1 MKKRIVLLTHF
12 YPPEPCAAA
21 NRAQSLV
28 RALLTEGNDVTVV
41 TSFPSFPSRCLQAGD
56 AWRFSRLEETDGA
69 RVVRLFTAT
78 LRGLPGARLLH
89 WVCSALAASV
99 FLLTT
104 RRRFDS
110 IIVTMPPITLALP
123 ALVGSIRHGAKLVV
137 DVRDVYPD
145 IAIAMGEWREGS
157 FLARATEWVARLLYR
172 RAALVTA
179 VTPTAL
185 RQIGSR
191 GVPENRLLLAPNG
204 CEAPESRPP
213 ARVREDCKFVAL
225 YAGNLGLA
233 SDLDVLLD
241 AANLLRADERIEL
254 WIAGDG
260 VEGDRVRKRVADE
273 HLVNVQLLGAL
284 SRAAAM
290 QTTADADIALVPLRK
305 GIGESIPTKIF
316 DALSVGCPVLVAAE
330 GEARNTALASRGG
343 IVISPGDARALAK
356 ALSRLAAL
364 NKNTLRASGERGRS
378 YVVKFYLR
386 DTIMM
391 GYSRRIAALMQP

>member
-1 MKKRIVLLTHF
+1 MKKRIALLTHF

-21 NRAQSLV
+21 NRARSLV
-28 RALLTEGNDVTVV
+28 KALLNEGNDVTVV
-41 TSFPSFPSRCLQAGD
+41 TSFPSFPSRCLQADD
-56 AWRFSRLEETDGA
+56 AWRLFRLEDTDGA

-78 LRGLPGARLLH
+78 FRGLPGARLLH
-89 WVCSALAASV
+89 WVFSAVAQSV

-104 RRRFDS
+104 RRRFES

-123 ALVGSIRHGAKLVV
+123 ALVGSMRHRAKLVV

-145 IAIAMGEWREGS
+145 IAIAMGEWREGG
-157 FLARATEWVARLLYR
+157 FLARATEWVARLLYQ

-204 CEAPESRPP
+204 CEAPESRPVP
-213 ARVREDCKFVAL
+213 QAREDHKFVAL

-241 AANLLRADERIEL
+241 AAEMLRANDRIEI

-260 VEGDRVRKRVADE
+260 VEGDRIRKRVEDE
-273 HLVNVQLLGAL
+273 CLSNVRLLGPL
-284 SRAAAM
+284 SRAVAM
-290 QTTADADIALVPLRK
+290 QRTADADISLVPLRK
-305 GIGESIPTKIF
+305 GIDESIPTKIF
-316 DALSVGCPVLVAAE
+316 DALSVGCPVLVGAD
-330 GEARNTALASRGG
+330 GEARATALASRGG

-356 ALSRLAAL
+356 ALLRLAAL
-364 NKNTLRASGERGRS
+364 NKNTLRATGERGRS
-378 YVVKFYLR
+378 YVVKFYQR
-386 DTIMM
+386 DIIMLN
-391 GYSRRIAALMQP
+391 YSQRIAAL